1 VRGARAGQEE
11 RMSSP
16 QGERARIA
24 GFDGLRGLAAASV
37 VVLHVAYYTARPVA
51 PWDVGDG
58 LLLGLRLGVIM
69 FFTLSGY
76 LLVLPWLSAA
86 RGERR
91 PPDPVRYL
99 LRRLARILPAYYV
112 ALLLGA
118 IVLVGTGNPR
128 LPELRHVPILLA
140 LQQNWSTELQGKLV
154 PPAWTLCVELA
165 FYLALPLLGMAIVR
179 WGHPLRWCAGLVAG
193 SLAFNAAV
201 WLWLPAQLHRTLPGN
216 AYVFALGIGAAV
228 LIARRAP
235 GPRVRVALLVA
246 GVALVMADVLA
257 NVPLDLAGRA
267 VWRDLPA
274 AVGFA
279 TILAAVATGPARV
292 SGAAPLRWLGRRSYA
307 LFLVHYPVI
316 LAFTSRHALPESPG
330 RALLLVFAI
339 SLVASELVL
348 RCVEEPAMR
357 LVRPSPRVR
366 LVARRVLS
374 LARAG

>member
-1 VRGARAGQEE
+1 
-11 RMSSP
+11 
-16 QGERARIA
+16 
-24 GFDGLRGLAAASV
+24 
-37 VVLHVAYYTARPVA
+37 
-51 PWDVGDG
+51 
-58 LLLGLRLGVIM
+58 
-69 FFTLSGY
+69 
-76 LLVLPWLSAA
+76 
-86 RGERR
+86 
-91 PPDPVRYL
+91 
-99 LRRLARILPAYYV
+99 
-112 ALLLGA
+112 
-118 IVLVGTGNPR
+118 
-128 LPELRHVPILLA
+128 
-140 LQQNWSTELQGKLV
+140 
-154 PPAWTLCVELA
+154 
-165 FYLALPLLGMAIVR
+165 
-179 WGHPLRWCAGLVAG
+179 
-193 SLAFNAAV
+193 
-201 WLWLPAQLHRTLPGN
+201 
-216 AYVFALGIGAAV
+216 
-228 LIARRAP
+228 
-235 GPRVRVALLVA
+235 VRVALLVA

-357 LVRPSPRVR
+357 LVRSSPRVR